1 MAQSNWEADKM
12 LDVYIYDY
20 LLKRNLHASAKA
32 FMAEGKVAA
41 DPVAIDAPGGFL
53 FEWWSV
59 FWDIFIARTN
69 EKHSEVAAAYIE
81 AQQMKA
87 REHQQQMQMQQ
98 LQIMQQRHAQMQRRD
113 ASHPPLPGSI
123 NGIGSDRV
131 LGQSTASVLAAKM
144 YEDRMKH
151 PNSMDTEPSQQLF
164 DANRMALLKSSTN
177 QGQLVQGT
185 PGNASASLQHIQAQ
199 AQQTVDIKPDV
210 SLAAT
215 QRPLSVDPSIYASG
229 ILQTKSPGLN
239 QGASGLPLNGWPL
252 TGIDQLKPNLGQQAQ
267 KSFMQTQNQFQ
278 LLTAQQQ
285 QQLLAQ
291 AQVQGSIGSAGS
303 PNHSDMDP
311 RRLRALP
318 RAGLNGKDGQAT
330 GNDGSI
336 GSPLQSGSPKVRGPS
351 QDQAE
356 LLLKMKMAQIQQSS
370 GHQQLPDQ
378 LQQQQLQQNNR
389 KRKQPS
395 SSGAANSTGT
405 GNTAGPSP
413 NSAPSTPSTHTPGD
427 GLSMAANMHVNNM
440 SKSLMMYGAD
450 GPGGL
455 ASSTNQLEGM
465 EPFGDGCLEDNVESF
480 LSPHDDGDPS
490 LFGALKRSPTEHNTD
505 SSKGFTFQEVG
516 CLRSSTSK
524 VICCHFSSDGK
535 LLASA
540 GHEKK
545 AVLWNMDTLKT
556 ESTPEEHT
564 LLITDVRFRPGSSQL
579 ATSSFD
585 RTVRM
590 WDAADP
596 SYCLHAFTGHGT
608 AVMSLDFHPKK
619 TDILCSCDGNGE
631 IRLWSSFSCTRIFKG
646 ATAQVRFQPR
656 VGQLLAAAADN
667 LISVFDFESDRRIHA
682 LQGHAERVHSICWD
696 ANGDYLAS
704 VSEDS
709 VRVWSLASGGR
720 CIHELSSN
728 GNKFHSCIFHPAY
741 PTLLVIGGYQSLEL
755 WNMVDNKTMSVAA
768 HEGLIAALA
777 QSPSTG
783 MVASASHDKC
793 VKIWK

>member
-1 MAQSNWEADKM
+1 MAQNNWEADKM

-20 LLKRNLHASAKA
+20 LLKRNLQNSAKA

-69 EKHSEVAAAYIE
+69 EKHSDVAAAYIE
-81 AQQMKA
+81 AQQVKA

-98 LQIMQQRHAQMQRRD
+98 LQIMQQRQAQLQRRD
-113 ASHPPLPGSI
+113 AGHPSFTGSV
-123 NGIGSDRV
+123 NGMGSESL

-144 YEDRMKH
+144 YEERMKH
-151 PNSMDTEPSQQLF
+151 PNSMDPESSSQL

-185 PGNASASLQHIQAQ
+185 PGNLSATLQQIQAQ
-199 AQQTVDIKPDV
+199 TQQMPDMK
-210 SLAAT
+210 SDANLIAS
-215 QRPLSVDPSIYASG
+215 QRPLPMDASIYAPRLLHSKAG
-229 ILQTKSPGLN
+229 LGSPGLN
-239 QGASGLPLNGWPL
+239 EGASGLPLKGWPL
-252 TGIDQLKPNLGQQAQ
+252 TVTGLDQLRPNLGQQ
-267 KSFMQTQNQFQ
+267 KSFIQTPNQFQ

-285 QQLLAQ
+285 HQLLAQ
-291 AQVQGSIGSAGS
+291 AQVHGNIGPAGSA
-303 PNHSDMDP
+303 NFSDMDP
-311 RRLRALP
+311 RRFRMSQ
-318 RAGLNGKDGQAT
+318 RSGLNGKDGQSA
-330 GNDGSI
+330 NEGSI
-336 GSPLQSGSPKVRGPS
+336 GSSIGSPKIRAPS

-356 LLLKMKMAQIQQSS
+356 LLMKMQHSSAQQQQS
-370 GHQQLPDQ
+370 GQ
-378 LQQQQLQQNNR
+378 LQLQQLQQSNR
-389 KRKQPS
+389 KRKQHS
-395 SSGAANSTGT
+395 SSGAVNSTGT

-413 NSAPSTPSTHTPGD
+413 TSAPSTPSTHTPGD
-427 GLSMAANMHVNNM
+427 GLPVAGSMHVNSM
-440 SKSLMMYGAD
+440 CRSTIMCGAD

-455 ASSTNQLEGM
+455 ASSSNQLEDM
-465 EPFGDGCLEDNVESF
+465 EHFGDGCLEDNVESF
-480 LSPHDDGDPS
+480 LSPHDDADPS
-490 LFGALKRSPTEHNTD
+490 LFGTLKRSPMDHNAD
-505 SSKGFTFQEVG
+505 SSKGFTFLEVG
-516 CLRSSTSK
+516 CLRSSSNK
-524 VICCHFSSDGK
+524 VVCCHFSSDGK

-545 AVLWNMDTLKT
+545 VVLWNMDTLKT
-556 ESTPEEHT
+556 ESTPEEHDH
-564 LLITDVRFRPGSSQL
+564 LITDIRFKPGSSHL

-585 RTVRM
+585 RTVRL
-590 WDAADP
+590 WNAADP
-596 SYCLHAFTGHGT
+596 NYCLHVYTGHGSP
-608 AVMSLDFHPKK
+608 VMSLDFHPKK
-619 TDILCSCDGNGE
+619 TDILCSCEGNGE
-631 IRLWSSFSCTRIFKG
+631 IRLWSSNQFVCTRVSKHR

-656 VGQLLAAAADN
+656 VGQLLAAADEN
-667 LISVFDFESDRRIHA
+667 VVSIFDFEADRRIHA
-682 LQGHAERVHSICWD
+682 LEGHTKEVHSVCWD

-709 VRVWSLASGGR
+709 VRVWSLASGGE

-728 GNKFHSCIFHPAY
+728 GNKFHSCVFHPAY

-755 WNMVDNKTMSVAA
+755 WNMVDNKTMTVAA

-777 QSPSTG
+777 QSPATG